1 MRRKRWGLTKKSK
14 IADPVACGFRA
25 LLGERSAIVR
35 ARRMLNRAVPL
46 FFVAV
51 FAFAWGTKGASGQST
66 TAEAWPTTGQAVPGD
81 GTSGDGPSRNEGFI
95 SSFSTSFPAPCAEP
109 WKEPSPPPL
118 MAGLPAA
125 PSTSPTPGETRHDED
140 HGPGPLGQ
148 ALGHEPL
155 WGLQTFVSYDTWKG
169 ISDGG
174 WQNNGINVG
183 ANFGMCLGE
192 WGRQTGVGFQI
203 GGSEMVADWSG
214 TDYGSVVETQG
225 FITYG
230 LFRRPTET
238 TGWTA
243 GLVQDWMLNDHF
255 GEYAQD
261 PTLSQLRGQLG
272 YAWSATNEIGLSG
285 AVRLLGGTRDVSGV
299 GTTTWR
305 PIDQLNLYWHHKWS
319 FGADTTIWVG
329 IPEQDQL
336 GGSGSLGEY
345 IAGASANVP
354 LNHRWSLFTLITY
367 MHPSS
372 RPSMDGSE
380 EEAWNFTIGVSL
392 TWGRETCSETVAGH
406 AWMPLMPLANNGYFF
421 VDTNRH

>member
-1 MRRKRWGLTKKSK
+1 MAKRP
-14 IADPVACGFRA
+14 AV
-25 LLGERSAIVR
+25 VR
-35 ARRMLNRAVPL
+35 ARRFLDRALPL
-46 FFVAV
+46 FFVALC
-51 FAFAWGTKGASGQST
+51 AFGGVGSVAKGETPSAGEGP
-66 TAEAWPTTGQAVPGD
+66 ATGQVLCGDAVA
-81 GTSGDGPSRNEGFI
+81 GPSRNEGFV
-95 SSFSTSFPAPCAEP
+95 SSFSTAFPASSEEP
-109 WKEPSPPPL
+109 WS
-118 MAGLPAA
+118 AA
-125 PSTSPTPGETRHDED
+125 LSPTVTPQSAVETDVAPMRADPNPDGD
-140 HGPGPLGQ
+140 HGRG
-148 ALGHEPL
+148 AFERAFRSEPL

-214 TDYGSVVETQG
+214 TDYGSMVETQG

-261 PTLSQLRGQLG
+261 PTMSQLRAQLG
-272 YAWSATNEIGLSG
+272 YAWSATNEIGLWG
-285 AVRLLGGTRDVSGV
+285 AVRVLGGTRDVPGV

-372 RPSMDGSE
+372 RPSIDGSE
-380 EEAWNFTIGVSL
+380 EESWNFTIGVSL
-392 TWGRETCSETVAGH
+392 TWGRETCSETVAGQ

>member
-1 MRRKRWGLTKKSK
+1 MHRKRWGLARKSK
-14 IADPVACGFRA
+14 IAEPAACG
-25 LLGERSAIVR
+25 IVR

-51 FAFAWGTKGASGQST
+51 FAFAWGTKGARGQST

-95 SSFSTSFPAPCAEP
+95 SSFSTSCAEP

-125 PSTSPTPGETRHDED
+125 PSTPLTSDETRSDEF
-140 HGPGPLGQ
+140 HGPGPLEQ
-148 ALGHEPL
+148 ALCHEPL
-155 WGLQTFVSYDTWKG
+155 WGLQSLVSYDSWKG
-169 ISDGG
+169 LSDGG

-183 ANFGMCLGE
+183 ANFGMLLGE
-192 WGRQTGVGFQI
+192 WGARTGVGFQI
-203 GGSEMVADWSG
+203 GGSEIVADWSG
-214 TDYGSVVETQG
+214 NAYGAVETQG

-230 LFRRPTET
+230 LFRRPTQT

-243 GLVQDWMLNDHF
+243 GVVQDWMLNDNF
-255 GEYAQD
+255 GEYNQA
-261 PTLSQLRGQLG
+261 PTMSQLRAQLG
-272 YAWSATNEIGLSG
+272 YAWNATNEIGLWG
-285 AVRLLGGTRDVSGV
+285 AVRVLSAWRNVAGEGPTE
-299 GTTTWR
+299 WR

-329 IPEQDQL
+329 IPEQDRL

-354 LNHRWSLFTLITY
+354 LNHRWSLYTLITY

-372 RPSMDGSE
+372 RPSTAGSE
-380 EEAWNFTIGVSL
+380 EEEWNFTIGLSL
-392 TWGRETCSETVAGH
+392 TWGRDSHSDTVTGN

-421 VDTNRH
+421 VDTSNH

>member
-1 MRRKRWGLTKKSK
+1 MRRKRWRLAKKSK
-14 IADPVACGFRA
+14 IPAPAA
-25 LLGERSAIVR
+25 WPSRSAMHERPAVVR
-35 ARRMLNRAVPL
+35 ARSFLDRVLPL
-46 FFVAV
+46 FFVAIC
-51 FAFAWGTKGASGQST
+51 AFGGARSVANGQTPSGGDSPSM
-66 TAEAWPTTGQAVPGD
+66 AQAVSGD
-81 GTSGDGPSRNEGFI
+81 GGAGPSRNEGFI
-95 SSFSTSFPAPCAEP
+95 SSFSTSFCGSSEEP
-109 WKEPSPPPL
+109 WSNALPLTVTPQSAVQTAVSPNLADPNPDGDR
-118 MAGLPAA
+118 A
-125 PSTSPTPGETRHDED
+125 RDEF
-140 HGPGPLGQ
+140 Q
-148 ALGHEPL
+148 RAFCSEPL
-155 WGLQTFVSYDTWKG
+155 WSLQTFVSYDTWKG

-192 WGRQTGVGFQI
+192 WGRRTGVGFQI

-230 LFRRPTET
+230 LFRRPTEA

-243 GLVQDWMLNDHF
+243 GIVQDWMLNDHF
-255 GEYAQD
+255 GEYSQD
-261 PTLSQLRGQLG
+261 PTMSQLRAQFG
-272 YAWSATNEIGLSG
+272 YAWNATNEIGLWG
-285 AVRLLGGTRDVSGV
+285 AFRVLSAWRDVY
-299 GTTTWR
+299 GTATEWR

-319 FGADTTIWVG
+319 FGADTSIWVG
-329 IPEQDQL
+329 IPEQDRL

-367 MHPSS
+367 IHPSS
-372 RPSMDGSE
+372 RPSAEGSE

-392 TWGRETCSETVAGH
+392 TWGRDTCTETVAGH

-421 VDTNRH
+421 VDTNNH